1 MHVLLKI
8 NYKLFDIL
16 KALLYIMH
24 LLYHIMNAL
33 YQIMNALFQIKHAF
47 LNENLIIIYLHLSS
61 ISVFK
66 SIQFTICK
74 KKLVSRFHYLS

>member
-33 YQIMNALFQIKHAF
+33 FQIMHAF

-66 SIQFTICK
+66 SIQFTI
-74 KKLVSRFHYLS
+74 L

>member
-47 LNENLIIIYLHLSS
+47 FNENLIIIYPHLSS

-66 SIQFTICK
+66 SIQFTICG
-74 KKLVSRFHYLS
+74 KKLMSRFHYLS